1 MVAFQPFHCKMSWA
15 SSFLRFLESRFSQM
29 GSPEFNLFSADRRA
43 EEKEKE
49 VNEQGG

>member
-1 MVAFQPFHCKMSWA
+1 MSWA
-15 SSFLRFLESRFSQM
+15 SSFLRFLENRFSQM